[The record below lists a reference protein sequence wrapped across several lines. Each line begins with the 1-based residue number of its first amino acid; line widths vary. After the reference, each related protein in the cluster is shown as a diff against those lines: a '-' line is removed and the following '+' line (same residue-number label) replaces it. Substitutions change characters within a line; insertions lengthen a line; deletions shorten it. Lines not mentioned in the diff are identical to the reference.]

1 MALVAEWSLVYGM
14 FMVDINVDMN
24 YIYHS
29 DLVYKLSYT
38 FIMNSEWPLVNQ
50 ETLMVKN
57 IPFCTIPLDSGD
69 SRPGNDSQF
78 AMV

>member
-1 MALVAEWSLVYGM
+1 MALVAEWTLVYGM

-38 FIMNSEWPLVNQ
+38 FIMNSE
-50 ETLMVKN
+50 
-57 IPFCTIPLDSGD
+57 
-69 SRPGNDSQF
+69 
-78 AMV
+78 